1 MRAFCHLALLPDY
14 HYAEQAHFERDGLVC
29 FAFDDLPVIAEGFSK
44 HMSEA
49 WEQMEDPFFSYL
61 KMPLGKP
68 ATAAAAAEVESES
81 PKDTAKR
88 ACSCIEKH
96 WAANHKD
103 ALIHFRLNMRIKQV
117 LLSDLLQSLLY
128 ASWRSCPIALK
139 VFYDC
144 YCQFDFTQL
153 TAAIY
158 GIFSACINLVHKKS
172 LRSNRVDRN
181 ATTASRAM
189 EALGTMQ
196 KAFFKFDWSKLF
208 YSHVHGAANWEE
220 TKVLRIYHATN
231 QFFAT
236 GLWWPDRFPAL
247 EGIEL
252 GENFALQEA
261 GDEQKAPSSRKQC
274 RKTDCRPRND

>member
-1 MRAFCHLALLPDY
+1 MSSIPSATFIKVGDTFGLEDINGQEAYTVFDMNKDELVCGYTKDASNTFRPLADEFRRVKLYHCTLRAFLTQGSKFTAENVIRDKQLIYVQRNVALSKRLIDSHLRAAQNDIQAAGTTAVSVPVQGEGDFKMRAFCHLALLPDY

-144 YCQFDFTQL
+144 YCQQ
-153 TAAIY
+153 
-158 GIFSACINLVHKKS
+158 V
-172 LRSNRVDRN
+172 
-181 ATTASRAM
+181 
-189 EALGTMQ
+189 
-196 KAFFKFDWSKLF
+196 
-208 YSHVHGAANWEE
+208 
-220 TKVLRIYHATN
+220 
-231 QFFAT
+231 
-236 GLWWPDRFPAL
+236 
-247 EGIEL
+247 
-252 GENFALQEA
+252 
-261 GDEQKAPSSRKQC
+261 
-274 RKTDCRPRND
+274 